1 MGVSREIAQHLL
13 GAAERGFDVS
23 YPVFVPQRFDP
34 FFKAGRVAKVAKRSV
49 EAEFTL
55 DEGLLEIV
63 EELAPEQVSEWLY
76 GKKESFLP
84 GRNPALPVG
93 RKSPGGHDAVEVG
106 MVFQSLVPR
115 VQNSKKAQPGA
126 QPLRHLDHPV

>member
-13 GAAERGFDVS
+13 GAAERGFDVND
-23 YPVFVPQRFDP
+23 PVLVPQWFGP

-55 DEGLLEIV
+55 DEGLLEID

-76 GKKESFLP
+76 GKKESFLS

-93 RKSPGGHDAVEVG
+93 RKSAGGHDAVEVG
-106 MVFQSLVPR
+106 MVASALT
-115 VQNSKKAQPGA
+115 
-126 QPLRHLDHPV
+126 